1 MMPVESVEEMD
12 QAAPIAPEPTATIA
26 LKAGASKMVF
36 VVTLNWVVLIPR
48 DSNPSHL
55 AAIKLKLEPEF
66 LMSDSLLFSPP
77 LRISPKSRR
86 AYVKIL

>member
-12 QAAPIAPEPTATIA
+12 QAATIA

-36 VVTLNWVVLIPR
+36 VVTLNWVVLTPR
-48 DSNPSHL
+48 DSNPSHI
-55 AAIKLKLEPEF
+55 AAIKLKLEPGVS
-66 LMSDSLLFSPP
+66 MSDSPLFSPP

-86 AYVKIL
+86 TYVKIL